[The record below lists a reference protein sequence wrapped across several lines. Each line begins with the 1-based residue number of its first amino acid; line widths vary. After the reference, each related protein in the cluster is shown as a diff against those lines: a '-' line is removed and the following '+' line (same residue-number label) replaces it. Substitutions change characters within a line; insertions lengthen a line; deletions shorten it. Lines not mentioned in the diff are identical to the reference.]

1 MLIRVGTFCFPAL
14 LLFLSCNSV
23 KKENPPVETPT
34 PALKSEPVP
43 VPEEKKATLQY
54 QLITPKDSIK
64 KMLKHAD
71 SVSLAIIGL
80 VNRADIRSLRNFDS
94 LVIPVDTKQEL
105 KTYFPF
111 PQNAVFLKEV
121 KKIIFFS
128 YPTQAWAAY
137 ENGILVRTG
146 PTSMGKRATKTPL
159 GLFYTNWK
167 AEETISTVN
176 DEWKLKWNFNIQNK
190 MGVGFHQYAMPGYP
204 ASHSCLRL
212 PEKDAKYLYTWADQW
227 KLSGDNIL
235 AHGTPVIVFGSYP
248 FGSSRPWLALAQD
261 ADALSISETDLENTA
276 KQYLP
281 DIMKKQAERD
291 NLTSGQEAPQ
301 KKEPV
306 Q

>member
-23 KKENPPVETPT
+23 KEENL
-34 PALKSEPVP
+34 PAEIPMPAAKSSPEPVP
-43 VPEEKKATLQY
+43 EQKNTTLQY

-64 KMLKHAD
+64 KFLKEAD
-71 SVSLAIIGL
+71 SSSVAIIAL
-80 VNRADIRSLRNFDS
+80 VNRADKRSLRNFDS
-94 LVIPVDTKQEL
+94 IVAPADTRQDL
-105 KTYFPF
+105 KNYFPF
-111 PQNAVFLKEV
+111 PHNAAFLKEV

-128 YPTQAWAAY
+128 YPAQAFAAY
-137 ENGILVRTG
+137 ENGVLVRTG
-146 PTSMGKRATKTPL
+146 PTSMGKRSTKTPL

-176 DEWKLKWNFNIQNK
+176 DEWILKWNFNIQNK

-227 KLSGDNIL
+227 KLKGDNII

-248 FGSSRPWLALAQD
+248 FGSSRPWLALAK
-261 ADALSISETDLENTA
+261 AGDALTITEADLENTA
-276 KQYLP
+276 MQYLQ
-281 DIMKKQAERD
+281 DIMKKQDMRD
-291 NLTSGQEAPQ
+291 QLTIAP
-301 KKEPV
+301 
-306 Q
+306 

>member
-23 KKENPPVETPT
+23 KEENL
-34 PALKSEPVP
+34 PAEIPMPAAKSSPEPVP
-43 VPEEKKATLQY
+43 EQKNTTLQY

-64 KMLKHAD
+64 KFLKEAD
-71 SVSLAIIGL
+71 SSSVAIIAL
-80 VNRADIRSLRNFDS
+80 VNRADKRSLRNFDS
-94 LVIPVDTKQEL
+94 IVAPADTRQDPEN
-105 KTYFPF
+105 YFPF
-111 PQNAVFLKEV
+111 PHNAAFLKEV

-128 YPTQAWAAY
+128 YPTQAFAAY

-146 PTSMGKRATKTPL
+146 PTSMGKRSTKTPL

-176 DEWKLKWNFNIQNK
+176 DEWILKWNFNIQNK

-227 KLSGDNIL
+227 KLKGDNII

-248 FGSSRPWLALAQD
+248 FGSSRPWLALAK
-261 ADALSISETDLENTA
+261 AGDALTITEADLENTA
-276 KQYLP
+276 MQYLP
-281 DIMKKQAERD
+281 DIMKKQAMRD
-291 NLTSGQEAPQ
+291 QLTIAP
-301 KKEPV
+301 
-306 Q
+306 